1 MIYVN
6 TDDRRKPK
14 CIQFGKDPKHSLEI
28 DLEFNKLTYNY
39 ITHKVHHI
47 EVSSILN
54 ININLKCSFY

>member
-1 MIYVN
+1 MVYVN

-47 EVSSILN
+47 EVSS
-54 ININLKCSFY
+54 